1 MRRYFIVPVLVTCA
15 ICVSAFADSP
25 PFCGPHVGIVQA
37 PKESQFYPKFPCHSR
52 IETAV
57 ATVHLVIGV
66 DGHIQEA
73 QVVKVEV
80 TPPEMESCAADL
92 AHAEAL
98 LLRYSKPAQVC
109 GTTIRLRFTSGGP

>member
-1 MRRYFIVPVLVTCA
+1 CAVASSSPYWSLVRF
-15 ICVSAFADSP
+15 AFLLSQTLLRS
-25 PFCGPHVGIVQA
+25 VGRMWA
-37 PKESQFYPKFPCHSR
+37 SFKHLKESQFYPKFPCHSR

-57 ATVHLVIGV
+57 ATVRLVIGV

-80 TPPEMESCAADL
+80 TPPDMESCAVDL